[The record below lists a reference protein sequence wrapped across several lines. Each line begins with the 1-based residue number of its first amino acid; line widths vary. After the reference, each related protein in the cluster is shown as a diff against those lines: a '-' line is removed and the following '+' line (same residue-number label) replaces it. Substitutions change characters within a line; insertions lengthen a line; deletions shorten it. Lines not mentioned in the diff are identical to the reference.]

1 MLKDVPVLI
10 PGRYVVQGYD
20 GRPRVKTFTAADI
33 PAAVTNGNAQL
44 AAGLRTPVCW
54 MHDPDAEPEYLSHKD
69 PDYLRQRQI
78 AAGFIGDVKRYYARG
93 GKAYAVVD
101 IGDPADAA
109 KFDRIGTVSP
119 SLLHDWMDEKGKV
132 WKGLSILHIGSTP
145 KPVQRHLPRVSA
157 YRQSSPSD
165 AVWFSINIPT
175 GRPVMADEI
184 EIDDMA
190 DDAAPD
196 FTELEAALKK
206 LGVHIDGNPQSM
218 DELLI
223 AVKTAAAMHNGG
235 KDDDEDGDD
244 MDLSM
249 DTDTESVAPPAFM
262 SHYLPKIA
270 AYERDQREADIKA
283 LAGHV
288 DGKTVERLKAELDAE
303 LDKTNLSHEPARFFT
318 RKGDFKPLKID
329 HQIAAYKLLPPGRFK
344 TNLSHGTVPVPPTD
358 KVKRATP
365 EDKDEEAAKEL
376 IDYSAGKK
384 PN

>member
-132 WKGLSILHIGSTP
+132 VANGFGKKKVDLCPKH
-145 KPVQRHLPRVSA
+145 KPV
-157 YRQSSPSD
+157 
-165 AVWFSINIPT
+165 
-175 GRPVMADEI
+175 PV
-184 EIDDMA
+184 
-190 DDAAPD
+190 
-196 FTELEAALKK
+196 TK
-206 LGVHIDGNPQSM
+206 
-218 DELLI
+218 
-223 AVKTAAAMHNGG
+223 
-235 KDDDEDGDD
+235 
-244 MDLSM
+244 
-249 DTDTESVAPPAFM
+249 
-262 SHYLPKIA
+262 
-270 AYERDQREADIKA
+270 R
-283 LAGHV
+283 
-288 DGKTVERLKAELDAE
+288 TV
-303 LDKTNLSHEPARFFT
+303 
-318 RKGDFKPLKID
+318 I
-329 HQIAAYKLLPPGRFK
+329 
-344 TNLSHGTVPVPPTD
+344 
-358 KVKRATP
+358 
-365 EDKDEEAAKEL
+365 
-376 IDYSAGKK
+376 
-384 PN
+384 